1 MSRIF
6 TSKYN
11 PGRARWELVVSPQG
25 DVYAF
30 PLTLPIAQRQ
40 ARGGHKRYLVGRVAR
55 STGDRSAGPTATG
68 ATTTSADAAASAPDS
83 VAWTAAGPSGLIYG
97 TTFPS
102 LPSALEAIADE
113 VDLAPVP

>member
-6 TSKYN
+6 TSKFN
-11 PGRARWELVVSPQG
+11 PGKARWELVVSPRG

-40 ARGGHKRYLVGRVAR
+40 VLGGHKRYLVGTVERG
-55 STGDRSAGPTATG
+55 ST
-68 ATTTSADAAASAPDS
+68 
-83 VAWTAAGPSGLIYG
+83 AWTAAGPSGLVYG

>member
-6 TSKYN
+6 TSKFS

-40 ARGGHKRYLVGRVAR
+40 VFGGHKRYLVGRVAK
-55 STGDRSAGPTATG
+55 G
-68 ATTTSADAAASAPDS
+68 AKT
-83 VAWTAAGPSGLIYG
+83 WTAAGPSGLVYG

-113 VDLAPVP
+113 VDLSPVP

>member
-6 TSKYN
+6 TSKFN

-40 ARGGHKRYLVGRVAR
+40 ALGGHKRYLVGRVAKR
-55 STGDRSAGPTATG
+55 TES
-68 ATTTSADAAASAPDS
+68 
-83 VAWTAAGPSGLIYG
+83 WTAAGPSGLVYG